1 MSGSKRS
8 HPSAAAPR
16 NSKSPDSTSN
26 PEFKPALKPRP
37 ALMVVLGVLL
47 ALWLAALVVMRL
59 KTVQPPPAPTPA
71 ATSHR
76 AQ

>member
-8 HPSAAAPR
+8 HPSPAAPR
-16 NSKSPDSTSN
+16 NSQAPDSTRN

-59 KTVQPPPAPTPA
+59 KTVQPPTAPTP
-71 ATSHR
+71 SHR